1 MSKKEQQDKNIN
13 TPEDNEQQQKM
24 QSAEEVSA
32 DASETPADK
41 QQEEEPADPLDAALA
56 EIEKLKQKLLYT
68 TAEFDNY
75 RKRTLKEKS
84 ELILNG
90 SSTTL
95 EALLP
100 VIDDMERAIDGQDAV
115 DDVEALKEG
124 QQLIYKKLMH
134 VLSTLGLKAID
145 TKDQLFDVDFHEAVA
160 MVPTDDD
167 ANKGKVIDCVQKGYT
182 LNGKVLRH
190 AKVAVGQ

>member
-24 QSAEEVSA
+24 QSAEEVPA

-100 VIDDMERAIDGQDAV
+100 VIDDMERAIEGQDAV

-167 ANKGKVIDCVQKGYT
+167 TNKGKVIDCVQKGYT

>member
-1 MSKKEQQDKNIN
+1 MSKKDKNIN

-24 QSAEEVSA
+24 QSAEEVPA

-100 VIDDMERAIDGQDAV
+100 VIDDMERAIEGQDAV

-134 VLSTLGLKAID
+134 VLSTLGLKAIN

-160 MVPTDDD
+160 MVPTDDET
-167 ANKGKVIDCVQKGYT
+167 NKGKVIDCVQKGYT

>member
-1 MSKKEQQDKNIN
+1 MSKQDKNIN
-13 TPEDNEQQQKM
+13 TPEDNEQQKKM
-24 QSAEEVSA
+24 QSAEEVPA

-100 VIDDMERAIDGQDAV
+100 VIDDMERAIEGQDAV

-167 ANKGKVIDCVQKGYT
+167 TNKGKVIDCVQKGYT

>member
-24 QSAEEVSA
+24 QSAEEVPA

-167 ANKGKVIDCVQKGYT
+167 TNKGKVIDCVQKGYT

>member
-1 MSKKEQQDKNIN
+1 MDEKEKQDNLQ
-13 TPEDNEQQQKM
+13 PEPQDNEQQIPVEDGNESEQPTA
-24 QSAEEVSA
+24 SPEAE
-32 DASETPADK
+32 
-41 QQEEEPADPLDAALA
+41 ADPLDAALA
-56 EIEKLKQKLLYT
+56 EIEKLKSKLLYT

-90 SSTTL
+90 SSSTL

-100 VIDDMERAIDGQDAV
+100 VIDDMERAIDGQGDIE
-115 DDVEALKEG
+115 DVAALKEG
-124 QQLIYKKLMH
+124 QELIYKKLMH
-134 VLSTLGLKAID
+134 VLTTLGLKAID

-160 MVPTDDD
+160 MVPTEND
-167 ANKGKVIDCVQKGYT
+167 ADKGKVIDCVQKGYT

>member
-1 MSKKEQQDKNIN
+1 MSKQEQQDKNIN
-13 TPEDNEQQQKM
+13 TPEDNEQQKM
-24 QSAEEVSA
+24 QSPEEVPA

-56 EIEKLKQKLLYT
+56 EIEKLKSKLLYT

-100 VIDDMERAIDGQDAV
+100 VIDDMERAIEGQDAV

-167 ANKGKVIDCVQKGYT
+167 TNKGKVIDCVQKGYT

>member
-13 TPEDNEQQQKM
+13 TPEDNEQQQKK
-24 QSAEEVSA
+24 QSAEEIPA
-32 DASETPADK
+32 DASETPAAK

-100 VIDDMERAIDGQDAV
+100 VIDDMERAIEGQDAV

-167 ANKGKVIDCVQKGYT
+167 TNKGKVIDCVQKGYT